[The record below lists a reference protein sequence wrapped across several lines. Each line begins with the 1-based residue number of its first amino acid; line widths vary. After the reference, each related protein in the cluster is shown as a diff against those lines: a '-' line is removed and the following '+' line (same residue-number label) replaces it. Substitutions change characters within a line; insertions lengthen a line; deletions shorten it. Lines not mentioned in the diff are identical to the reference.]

1 MAYRPRMSFQFEI
14 FLASRSTDGRWV
26 SDRREPGRTCPD
38 AEQSRGQKFFVY
50 GAIFVP
56 QEGIKPLNDG
66 VEIIR
71 AAAKFEPSDS
81 LKFADKTR
89 PSKIP
94 KETFREVKA

>member
-1 MAYRPRMSFQFEI
+1 
-14 FLASRSTDGRWV
+14 V
-26 SDRREPGRTCPD
+26 SEDTTMYLMLGDEAD

-71 AAAKFEPSDS
+71 AAAKFEPSAS

-89 PSKIP
+89 PPKIS
-94 KETFREVKA
+94 KETFREERRW